1 MQIRRPRRARARRR
15 LRPKHAQ
22 ERARRLLVAVLAA
35 LAFALVAAAHPTH
48 AEEPAGTG
56 EPLAGAA
63 VTTAAD
69 RVAEARALANRKQ
82 FDAAAEVLRDV
93 VRDEPG
99 NTQALSLL
107 ARVLAWGRRYDESI
121 QVYDQLLPITPDGA
135 LDRAGYARTLAWS
148 GRYAASL
155 PEFRRSIAADSTN
168 LETRVGYA
176 RAMSWAGDLAGASR
190 EYFWILDANRGYGD
204 AWLGL
209 SSVARWR
216 GAATASDRFLLR
228 AETGGA
234 DADGLREEREAVAR
248 VLAPRTGGGWRI
260 ARERQYVGGT
270 TPFTIESSGPF
281 AEGAVTL
288 GGTVGLRARAAR
300 DRIWERRAAPVTD
313 TTLNYDLRASVF
325 SGDLALLRTY
335 PVQLALGATV
345 ERLESRSGHVLYPIG
360 GDRDFFGPRGRLW
373 GYWGRLTPSA
383 SVSREFFP
391 LKETD
396 TTTGART
403 LTPGG
408 VTNGD
413 VSLGWQINHRWSAD
427 AGATKGFYSDDNE
440 RTTVRAGGAFRARL
454 ARPRVTLDYA
464 WSYTDFDLPSRSYF
478 TPLASAK
485 HTVGASVNG
494 WAERASLDWGAR
506 YQFAPLFSGNFPD
519 LFINS
524 WSGYLNLVLF
534 GCVPAGVDGYY
545 SIDNNQYTTWGVT
558 VSTSVR
564 W

>member
-1 MQIRRPRRARARRR
+1 MQFRRPGRARARRR
-15 LRPKHAQ
+15 LRPKRPH
-22 ERARRLLVAVLAA
+22 ERARRLLVAILAA
-35 LAFALVAAAHPTH
+35 LAFALVAAAHPTR
-48 AEEPAGTG
+48 AEEPAGIR
-56 EPLAGAA
+56 EPSAGAA
-63 VTTAAD
+63 GTTVAD
-69 RVAEARALANRKQ
+69 RIAEARSLANRKQ
-82 FDAAAEVLRDV
+82 FDAAAKVLRDA
-93 VRDEPG
+93 VRDEPE

-121 QVYDQLLPITPDGA
+121 QVYDRLLPITPDGA
-135 LDRAGYARTLAWS
+135 LDRAGYARALAWS

-190 EYFWILDANRGYGD
+190 EYFRILDANPGYAE

-216 GAATASDRFLLR
+216 RAATASGRFLLR
-228 AETGGA
+228 AENG

-248 VLAPRTGGGWRI
+248 ALASRTGGGWRI
-260 ARERQYVGGT
+260 AREREYVSGT
-270 TPFTIESSGPF
+270 APFTIESSGPF
-281 AEGAVTL
+281 AQGAATL
-288 GGTVGLRARAAR
+288 GGTVDLHARAAR
-300 DRIWERRAAPVTD
+300 DRLWERRAAPSTD

-335 PVQLALGATV
+335 PLQLAVGATV
-345 ERLESRSGHVLYPIG
+345 ERLESRSGRVLYPLG
-360 GDRDFFGPRGRLW
+360 GERDFFGPRGRLW

-383 SVSREFFP
+383 SVSREFLP

-396 TTTGART
+396 TTTGARK

-408 VTNGD
+408 VTNGE
-413 VSLGWQINHRWSAD
+413 VSLGWQFNHRWSAD
-427 AGATKGFYSDDNE
+427 AGASKGFYSDDND

-454 ARPRVTLDYA
+454 ARPRIALDYA
-464 WSYTDFDLPSRSYF
+464 WSYTDFDLPSLSYF
-478 TPLASAK
+478 APLASAK
-485 HTVGASVNG
+485 HVVGASMSG
-494 WAERASLDWGAR
+494 WADRASLDWGAR

-534 GCVPAGVDGYY
+534 GRVPAGVDGYY